1 MPDDT
6 DDKLDGLRQML
17 GPDAGNL
24 AMVLERLTDVM
35 ALINLHA
42 VYCRVEKGPRA
53 GRPPLDVEQII
64 ATLDAAK
71 RLLQETLQ
79 GLNASGGPAGELP
92 PAGPPG

>member
-1 MPDDT
+1 MLADVRDPAGT
-6 DDKLDGLRQML
+6 AASRRSALDS
-17 GPDAGNL
+17 
-24 AMVLERLTDVM
+24 LTDVM
-35 ALINLHA
+35 RLLGQHK

-79 GLNASGGPAGELP
+79 RLSASGGPAGELP
-92 PAGPPG
+92 PAGPLG